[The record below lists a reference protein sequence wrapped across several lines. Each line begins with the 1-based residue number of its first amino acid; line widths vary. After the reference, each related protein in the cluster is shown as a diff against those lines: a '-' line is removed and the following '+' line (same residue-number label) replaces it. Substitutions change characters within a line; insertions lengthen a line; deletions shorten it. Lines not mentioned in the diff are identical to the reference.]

1 MTRMKGRVAKKPAM
15 TRKKMTRIQRVSGSL
30 IINSVVYMK
39 GCFRKVSIRCND
51 VLWEVVAYR
60 LHSSGTGQIFV
71 G

>member
-1 MTRMKGRVAKKPAM
+1 
-15 TRKKMTRIQRVSGSL
+15 MTRIQRVSGSL